1 LEYKHLKSAVNLA
14 PVETT
19 AKIGKWEWDLENGTI
34 NWSDDLFRIFGLEP
48 QSFIPTLDRGLAVI
62 YADDKE
68 TAETA
73 YHKAITYGEEY
84 CIEKRIVKPDGGIVV
99 VLSIG
104 TVLKDQQGKIIRL
117 LDIFQDITETKKIAV
132 TLEQTVADIA
142 DIKARNELLETVIE
156 SIPIGIA
163 VNKIDDGKATL
174 VNKRFRATY
183 GWREEDFTD
192 VETFFNKIYPDEA
205 YRNEITTQVISD
217 ILSGDPKR
225 MKWDNISVTTT
236 TGEKRVINAKNIPLF
251 DQNLMISTVID
262 VTQTATQAAELHRIK
277 TNQEA
282 LINGTEDLIWSV
294 DKNLRII
301 TSNKAYGEM
310 IKMVTGREPQ
320 EGDFVMTEEFG
331 GELNKKWETY
341 YQRALNG
348 ERFEVREQVF
358 HLLRQRMEYALITF
372 NPMFN
377 ERGELFGAACYSKD
391 ITVETDN
398 LKALEKTKAELE
410 KIMDYSLDM
419 ICRVDAD
426 STILSVSAAAKT
438 ILGYAPDEL
447 IGRHLFDFI
456 YQEDLEK
463 TAGMAAR
470 VMAGE
475 EMIHNENR
483 YIRKDGSLVYLTWS
497 ARWDPKDQ
505 IRYGIARDATEKKK
519 SEADLLES
527 EKKYKYLFEHNP
539 LPILMWDF
547 ETLQIVDCNQEAVNT
562 YGYTREEFLQLTTK
576 QLRPDEDVPLLED
589 AIKTEES
596 YGEPHHRTW
605 RHKKKN
611 GEIMYMEVTGHLIN
625 YNGRKVSLALSH
637 DITERKKTEQ
647 ALEGAYSEKNTI
659 LESIGDAFFA
669 IDRNWIVTYWNNHAE
684 RVLMVAKDA
693 ILGHNLWEVFS
704 DSVNSESYK
713 NYHKAIETNQV
724 IHFEDHYAPL
734 NSWYEISAYPS
745 DNGLSVYFKDITER
759 KASEMRLTKLN
770 EDLQKQTKE
779 LAISNAEL
787 EQFAYV
793 ASHDLQEPLRMVTS
807 FLSQLEKKYSDV
819 IDDKG
824 RQYIHF
830 AVDGAKRMRQII
842 LDLLDFSRVGRMEED
857 PEEVDFNKLL
867 NEILALYRR
876 QIEELNA
883 KISFEKLPLVQTYK
897 TPLRQVFQNLIG
909 NSLKYHKQ
917 DGIPEIKISCKET
930 KTHFQFSVQDN
941 GIGIAPEYFEKIF
954 IIFQRL
960 HNKDEYSGTGMGLA
974 ITKKIIENLG
984 GKIWIE
990 SKEGK
995 GSVFYFTLLKNHK

>member
-1 LEYKHLKSAVNLA
+1 MEYKHLKNAVNLD
-14 PVETT
+14 PVKTT
-19 AKIGKWEWDLENGTI
+19 PKIGKWEWNLETGI
-34 NWSDDLFRIFGLEP
+34 IYWSDELFRIFGLEP
-48 QSFIPTLDRGLAVI
+48 QSFVPTLARGLASI
-62 YADDKE
+62 YPDDKE
-68 TAETA
+68 VAETA
-73 YHKAITYGEEY
+73 YRMAIENGEEY
-84 CIEKRIVKPDGGIVV
+84 CIEKRIVRPDGGIAV

-104 TVLKDQQGKIIRL
+104 TVLKNQQGEVIRL
-117 LDIFQDITETKKIAV
+117 LDIFQDITESKKITGA
-132 TLEQTVADIA
+132 LEQTVKDL
-142 DIKARNELLETVIE
+142 KARNEFIETV
-156 SIPIGIA
+156 
-163 VNKIDDGKATL
+163 
-174 VNKRFRATY
+174 
-183 GWREEDFTD
+183 
-192 VETFFNKIYPDEA
+192 
-205 YRNEITTQVISD
+205 
-217 ILSGDPKR
+217 
-225 MKWDNISVTTT
+225 
-236 TGEKRVINAKNIPLF
+236 
-251 DQNLMISTVID
+251 
-262 VTQTATQAAELHRIK
+262 
-277 TNQEA
+277 
-282 LINGTEDLIWSV
+282 
-294 DKNLRII
+294 
-301 TSNKAYGEM
+301 
-310 IKMVTGREPQ
+310 
-320 EGDFVMTEEFG
+320 
-331 GELNKKWETY
+331 
-341 YQRALNG
+341 
-348 ERFEVREQVF
+348 
-358 HLLRQRMEYALITF
+358 
-372 NPMFN
+372 
-377 ERGELFGAACYSKD
+377 
-391 ITVETDN
+391 
-398 LKALEKTKAELE
+398 KAELE

-456 YQEDLEK
+456 YPEDLEK
-463 TAGMAAR
+463 TAGMAAK

-483 YIRKDGSLVYLTWS
+483 YMRKDGSLVYLTWS
-497 ARWDPKDQ
+497 ARWDPKDK
-505 IRYGIARDATEKKK
+505 IRYGIARDATELKK

-527 EKKYKYLFEHNP
+527 EKKYKYLFEQNP

-547 ETLQIVDCNQEAVNT
+547 ETLQIVDCNREAANI
-562 YGYTREEFLQLTTK
+562 YGYTREEFLRLTTK

-611 GEIMYMEVTGHLIN
+611 GEIIYVEVTGHLIN

-637 DITERKKTEQ
+637 DVTERKKTEQ
-647 ALEGAYSEKNTI
+647 ALEAAYSEKNTI

-669 IDRNWIVTYWNNHAE
+669 VDRNWVVTYWNNHAE

-704 DSVNSESYK
+704 DSVKSESYK

-745 DNGLSVYFKDITER
+745 DNGLSVYFKEITER
-759 KASEMRLTKLN
+759 KASEMRMTELN

-807 FLSQLEKKYSDV
+807 FLSQLEKKYGDV
-819 IDDKG
+819 VDDKG

-842 LDLLDFSRVGRMEED
+842 LDLLDFSRVGRTED
-857 PEEVDFNKLL
+857 DLEDVDFNKMM

-876 QIEELNA
+876 QIEELHA
-883 KISFEKLPLVQTYK
+883 EISIDHLPIVHTYK

-909 NSLKYHKQ
+909 NSLKYYMNDRVPK
-917 DGIPEIKISCKET
+917 ISISCKET

-941 GIGIAPEYFEKIF
+941 GIGIASQYFDKIF
-954 IIFQRL
+954 IIFKRL

-974 ITKKIIENLG
+974 IAKKIVENLG
-984 GKIWIE
+984 GKIWLK
-990 SKEGK
+990 STEGK
-995 GSVFYFTLLKNHK
+995 GSTFYFTLLKNGKS